1 MRVKVI
7 IRNGI
12 TADALATAQV
22 DLEGVDIG
30 WDYEDYDALLRY
42 EKELRQDPGALKQG
56 LRGHAL
62 WRIGPAAAVVRG
74 I

>member
-30 WDYEDYDALLRY
+30 WDYEDYDALPRY
-42 EKELRQDPGALKQG
+42 EKELRQDPG
-56 LRGHAL
+56 LRS
-62 WRIGPAAAVVRG
+62 RDYAAAHFGV
-74 I
+74 